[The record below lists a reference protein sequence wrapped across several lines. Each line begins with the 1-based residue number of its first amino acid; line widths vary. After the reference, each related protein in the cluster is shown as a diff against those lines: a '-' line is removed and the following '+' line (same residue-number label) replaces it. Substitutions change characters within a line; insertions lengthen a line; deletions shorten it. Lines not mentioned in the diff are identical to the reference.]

1 MQLPEGAA
9 WVRPA
14 RVAESEVEKPKKPGV
29 VAWRVSGYGSSREGG
44 CGEWPRGCWK
54 GSRRGAEQ
62 ASTVDGG
69 RGTVS
74 GRWEGNDE
82 EMVMVM
88 MGFNLEA
95 DANEARTPETAH
107 GVMRCC
113 GHCGSAGTRREQA
126 VVRGG

>member
-29 VAWRVSGYGSSREGG
+29 VAWRASGLEDAGKDLDGAQN
-44 CGEWPRGCWK
+44 
-54 GSRRGAEQ
+54 RRRR
-62 ASTVDGG
+62 ST
-69 RGTVS
+69 TVS

-88 MGFNLEA
+88 MGDIRF
-95 DANEARTPETAH
+95 
-107 GVMRCC
+107 
-113 GHCGSAGTRREQA
+113 
-126 VVRGG
+126 